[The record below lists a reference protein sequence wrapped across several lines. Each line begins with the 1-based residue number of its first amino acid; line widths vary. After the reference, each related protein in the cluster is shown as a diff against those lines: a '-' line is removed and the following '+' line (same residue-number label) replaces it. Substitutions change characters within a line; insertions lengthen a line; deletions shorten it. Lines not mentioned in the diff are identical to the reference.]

1 KSTLP
6 FTGLDLR
13 WTIAVGLLLMGA
25 GFAIV
30 GLQRRH
36 RRDGS

>member
-1 KSTLP
+1 
-6 FTGLDLR
+6 LDLR

-30 GLQRRH
+30 ALQRRQ
-36 RRDGS
+36 RRGGS